1 MDEFVAFPSFGYFF
15 ENSDTGISD
24 KDFEKIKYEINDFD
38 IIVGNEINSLHRLV
52 SQSKEFDLIVIKPE
66 IDFFLLW
73 GSLKTKILYLN
84 ITVNI
89 LNY

>member
-52 SQSKEFDLIVIKPE
+52 SQSKEFDLIIIKSKCKFDTFIYINP
-66 IDFFLLW
+66 
-73 GSLKTKILYLN
+73 
-84 ITVNI
+84 
-89 LNY
+89 

>member
-38 IIVGNEINSLHRLV
+38 IIVGNEINTCFAIQRV
-52 SQSKEFDLIVIKPE
+52 
-66 IDFFLLW
+66 
-73 GSLKTKILYLN
+73 
-84 ITVNI
+84 
-89 LNY
+89 